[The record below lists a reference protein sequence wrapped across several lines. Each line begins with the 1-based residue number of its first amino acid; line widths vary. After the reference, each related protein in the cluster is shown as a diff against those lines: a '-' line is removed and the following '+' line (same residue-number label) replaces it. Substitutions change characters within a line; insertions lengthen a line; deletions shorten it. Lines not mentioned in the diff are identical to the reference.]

1 MSVHDCLS
9 LREFA
14 EKTLENLRKKLR
26 QKTTKNATKVR
37 NDAELARNSQNYRKL
52 QIWAKSRNLFV
63 ASYIY
68 SGVVRVQITYR
79 IMESTA

>member
-26 QKTTKNATKVR
+26 QKTTKNATKSAER
-37 NDAELARNSQNYRKL
+37 CRTCQEFAELQKIADL
-52 QIWAKSRNLFV
+52 GQITQFV